1 MFKTQKKSD
10 RCYFGLAASSCAT
23 AGDSKMMRRIPIL
36 SHYLGLK
43 TRGIN
48 TMLRSYLA
56 LGFNESAI
64 SMRRN
69 FQSSSPFF
77 GQFILLA
84 PDPHLTLDELV
95 QLPDRA

>member
-1 MFKTQKKSD
+1 MLRS
-10 RCYFGLAASSCAT
+10 YLALGFNEIALS
-23 AGDSKMMRRIPIL
+23 MRRNFQSSSPCFGQFILLAPDPHSILDECVHLPIEHENVNR

-56 LGFNESAI
+56 LGFNKSAI

-69 FQSSSPFF
+69 FPSSSPCF
-77 GQFILLA
+77 G
-84 PDPHLTLDELV
+84 
-95 QLPDRA
+95 